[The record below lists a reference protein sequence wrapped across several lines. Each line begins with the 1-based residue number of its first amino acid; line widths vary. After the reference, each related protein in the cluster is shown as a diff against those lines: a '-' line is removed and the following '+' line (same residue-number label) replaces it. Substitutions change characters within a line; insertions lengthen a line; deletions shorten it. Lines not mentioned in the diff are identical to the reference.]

1 MKHNQ
6 TLLTLGLLAAFFAA
20 QAEEKKIYKWT
31 DENGVTHYTETKPN
45 DDYEEADLPPLSII
59 PSAPIKAPTISKAG
73 ASDEDVDPTVVQEFK
88 LVQPVNEQ
96 NLWGTG
102 GKLTAQVT
110 ALTPAQQEKY
120 QIQFI
125 IDGKKN
131 KAADGS
137 TQVFGD
143 IYRGEHK
150 VKALLVNRFNQKVI
164 NETQTVTFFMH
175 QNSVK

>member
-6 TLLTLGLLAAFFAA
+6 TLLTLCLLAAGFAV

-31 DENGVTHYTETKPN
+31 DENGVIHYTETKPN
-45 DDYEEADLPPLSII
+45 DNYKEADLPPLSIV
-59 PSAPIKAPTISKAG
+59 PSAPVKSPTTSKAT
-73 ASDEDVDPTVVQEFK
+73 DEDADPTVVEEFS
-88 LVQPVNEQ
+88 LIQPVNEQ

-102 GKLTAQVT
+102 GKLTAQVS

-120 QIQFI
+120 QIQFV
-125 IDGKKN
+125 IDGKKK

-143 IYRGEHK
+143 IFRGEHK

-164 NETQTVTFFMH
+164 EETQTATFFMH